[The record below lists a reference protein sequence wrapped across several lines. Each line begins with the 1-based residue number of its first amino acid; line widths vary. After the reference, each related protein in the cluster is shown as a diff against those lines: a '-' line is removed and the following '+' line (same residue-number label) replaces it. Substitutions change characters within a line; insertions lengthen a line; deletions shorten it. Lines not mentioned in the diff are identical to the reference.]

1 MAFSEAIQRLVD
13 EKVGRLESIPDAFAS
28 RMTQIQQRKFATV
41 LELLNGLDYSN
52 GSVVVSRSNL
62 LKIEPIIEQIKELL
76 TEGEFELVVG
86 ELLGEMDAQASITY
100 RYFEQ
105 SFDAFEIPAIATDI
119 LAQKKREMVVDLLN
133 STDQYLTNPMR
144 QALSN
149 AVVSGASRNDVI
161 DVFKL
166 LIEGDP
172 ETVGR
177 LERATR
183 QVVSDTF
190 ALSDRAITNEVSK
203 QLRADWFLYTG
214 GLMKTT
220 RPFCKARNGK
230 FFSRKEVESWGAS
243 PDWDGAMAGT
253 DSTTIFVTAGGYNCQ
268 HSILPV
274 SEAVVPKAQL
284 KNA

>member
-28 RMTQIQQRKFATV
+28 RMTQIQQRKFAKV

-62 LKIEPIIEQIKELL
+62 LKIEPIIEQIKDLL
-76 TEGEFELVVG
+76 TEGEFETVVG
-86 ELLGEMDAQASITY
+86 ELLGEMDEQAAITY
-100 RYFEQ
+100 KYFEQ
-105 SFDAFEIPAIATDI
+105 SFDAFEIPSITSDI

-144 QALSN
+144 QSLSN

-190 ALSDRAITNEVSK
+190 ALNDRAINNYVLSGFFT
-203 QLRADWFLYTG
+203 RADL
-214 GLMKTT
+214 
-220 RPFCKARNGK
+220 
-230 FFSRKEVESWGAS
+230 
-243 PDWDGAMAGT
+243 
-253 DSTTIFVTAGGYNCQ
+253 
-268 HSILPV
+268 
-274 SEAVVPKAQL
+274 
-284 KNA
+284 